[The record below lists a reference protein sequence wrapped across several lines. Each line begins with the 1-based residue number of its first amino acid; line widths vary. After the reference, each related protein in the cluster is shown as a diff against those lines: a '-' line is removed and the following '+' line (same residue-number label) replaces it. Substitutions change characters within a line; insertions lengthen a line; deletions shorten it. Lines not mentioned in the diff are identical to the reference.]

1 MIDEITENLLDENEK
16 TMDSLKKN
24 LSKIRTGRAH
34 VGILD
39 GIRVDA
45 YGTKQPLN
53 QVASLSTPDP
63 RQIMVKPWDKSV
75 ISDIER
81 AILQAGLGITPTV
94 DGESIRLPIPP
105 LNTERRRDLVK
116 VVGRAQEDAKI
127 SIRNHR
133 REANEMI
140 KEGEKDGDITE
151 DASHRG
157 LENVQKITNDYV
169 NRIDTRCAEK
179 EKDVMDD

>member
-1 MIDEITENLLDENEK
+1 MIDDITENLMDENEK
-16 TMDSLKKN
+16 TMDSLQKS
-24 LSKIRTGRAH
+24 LAKIRTGRAH

-39 GIRVDA
+39 GVRVEA
-45 YGTKQPLN
+45 YGMRQPLN
-53 QVASLSTPDP
+53 QLATLSTPDP

-75 ISDIER
+75 IADVES
-81 AILQAGLGITPTV
+81 AIIQAGLGITPAV

-116 VVGRAQEDAKI
+116 VVGRAQEDAKV

-151 DASHRG
+151 DHARRG
-157 LENVQKITNDYV
+157 LEQVQKITDDFTQ
-169 NRIDTRCAEK
+169 RIDTRCAEK
-179 EKDVMDD
+179 EKDVMEE

>member
-16 TMDSLKKN
+16 TLDSLKKN
-24 LSKIRTGRAH
+24 LAKIRTGRAH

-39 GIRVDA
+39 GIRVKA

-116 VVGRAQEDAKI
+116 VVGRAQEDAKV